1 MDYGWIAYIVAA
13 IAIVA
18 LLVTW
23 RSRRY
28 WPGAVGWTID
38 ILAIAFL
45 VQIDFGNW
53 AALGL
58 AGLLIGTVLG
68 FTGFLN
74 GENSP
79 VSG

>member
-13 IAIVA
+13 IAIVV
-18 LLVTW
+18 LFVTW

-28 WPGAVGWTID
+28 WPGAVGWAID
-38 ILAIAFL
+38 ILSIAFL
-45 VQIDFGNW
+45 VQIDFGYW

-58 AGLLIGTVLG
+58 AGLIVGTVLG

-74 GENSP
+74 GDNSP
-79 VSG
+79 VNG